1 MANDK
6 LTWQELRKAVAE
18 NANCSEQEAGMFL
31 TALLDGIMTGLK
43 EDKQVKIKGLGTFA
57 LKAVAARKSV
67 NIATGESF
75 TIEGYNKLNFAAE
88 STLKECVEKRIESPQ
103 TAEVVNS
110 IVSDPMKKL
119 SEQANEIV
127 DLLAELGQEVTKPSS
142 DDLGVKEVSDVPT
155 VPEAEVGEA
164 TPEPSTEPVEEPT
177 EEIAKPIVNTRP
189 THKPS
194 CKCHKG
200 AYWIIAGILLLGG
213 AGAGYYH
220 FDTLVQWW
228 EWVLYYQ
235 PEVVECTTEE
245 RVNDG
250 TEEVIVEII
259 EEPDIEIQE
268 IEVEEE
274 LPVTSTLSAQ
284 PREYVNFIGVEEV
297 GKNSRLAWIAYKYY
311 EERDL
316 WVFIYEANRDIL
328 SHPSRVRP
336 GQKLRI
342 PALDKKYRDLS
353 NPELRQLV
361 DSLAVEYLK

>member
-57 LKAVAARKSV
+57 IKAVAARKSV

-127 DLLAELGQEVTKPSS
+127 DLLAELGQEVQK
-142 DDLGVKEVSDVPT
+142 VQEVQEIPEIQDVPE
-155 VPEAEVGEA
+155 VQEIPEVQEVHISPKDSNDNSQANIQKVQKTKKQRKWTGW
-164 TPEPSTEPVEEPT
+164 V
-177 EEIAKPIVNTRP
+177 IALV
-189 THKPS
+189 
-194 CKCHKG
+194 
-200 AYWIIAGILLLGG
+200 LLLGG
-213 AGAGYYH
+213 SGAGYYY

-228 EWVLYYQ
+228 EWILYYQ
-235 PEVVECTTEE
+235 PEVIECTTEE

-250 TEEVIVEII
+250 AEEVIVEII
-259 EEPDIEIQE
+259 EEPEIEIQE

>member
-127 DLLAELGQEVTKPSS
+127 DLLAELGQEVQK
-142 DDLGVKEVSDVPT
+142 VQEVQEIPEIQEVQEVQE
-155 VPEAEVGEA
+155 VPEAQEVHISPKDSNDNSQANIQKVQKTKKQRKWTGW
-164 TPEPSTEPVEEPT
+164 V
-177 EEIAKPIVNTRP
+177 IALV
-189 THKPS
+189 
-194 CKCHKG
+194 
-200 AYWIIAGILLLGG
+200 LLLGG
-213 AGAGYYH
+213 SGAGYYY

-259 EEPDIEIQE
+259 EEPEIEIQE

>member
-127 DLLAELGQEVTKPSS
+127 DLLAELGQEVQK
-142 DDLGVKEVSDVPT
+142 VQEVQEIPEVQDVPEVQE
-155 VPEAEVGEA
+155 VPEAQEVHISPKDSNDNSQANIQKVQKTKKQRKWTGW
-164 TPEPSTEPVEEPT
+164 V
-177 EEIAKPIVNTRP
+177 IALV
-189 THKPS
+189 
-194 CKCHKG
+194 
-200 AYWIIAGILLLGG
+200 LLLGG
-213 AGAGYYH
+213 SGAGYYY

-259 EEPDIEIQE
+259 EEPEIEIQE

>member
-88 STLKECVEKRIESPQ
+88 STLKECVEKRIESLQ

-127 DLLAELGQEVTKPSS
+127 DLLAELGQEVQK
-142 DDLGVKEVSDVPT
+142 VQEVQEIPEIQDVP
-155 VPEAEVGEA
+155 EVQEVHISPKDSNDNSQANIQKVQKTKKQRKWTGW
-164 TPEPSTEPVEEPT
+164 V
-177 EEIAKPIVNTRP
+177 IALV
-189 THKPS
+189 
-194 CKCHKG
+194 
-200 AYWIIAGILLLGG
+200 LLLGG
-213 AGAGYYH
+213 SGAGYYY

-259 EEPDIEIQE
+259 EEPEIEIQE
-268 IEVEEE
+268 IEIEEE